1 MIYFCLIVRRSA
13 TTAVA
18 WSALHNS
25 LAHRGLHGSHARVHG
40 HGRDQVSLVF
50 DVVPLDWATVG
61 TLGVSCVWSV
71 RGRHI
76 GIRELLRRSCVH
88 RKKRLVCLILEW
100 VSLWVVL
107 WVHLG
112 VVLVDV
118 LGIHALPG
126 IASEVLGL
134 WLSSVVAHW
143 RSEAIVTLIIRL

>member
-1 MIYFCLIVRRSA
+1 M
-13 TTAVA
+13 A
-18 WSALHNS
+18 WSALDNG

-40 HGRDQVSLVF
+40 HGRDQVGLVF
-50 DVVPLDWATVG
+50 DVAPLDWATVG
-61 TLGVSCVWSV
+61 ALGVASVWPV

-107 WVHLG
+107 RVHLG
-112 VVLVDV
+112 VVLVDI

-126 IASEVLGL
+126 VTSEVLGL
-134 WLSSVVAHW
+134 WLSSVGAHVC
-143 RSEAIVTLIIRL
+143 SEAIVTLVIRL